1 MAAGSGGLNGT
12 TTGTISFGNNAQAQ
26 TANFNTGAAVK
37 VTNIGS
43 TNTTSSTVIN
53 AGSGLITMA
62 GKVAL
67 NSAAGPQVLAGAGH
81 PGGVVT
87 APQGSLWLRTDG
99 ASTSTRAYINTN
111 AGTTW
116 TAITTVA

>member
-1 MAAGSGGLNGT
+1 LGA
-12 TTGTISFGNNAQAQ
+12 NAQAQ
-26 TANFNTGAAVK
+26 TADFNTGAAVK

-67 NSAAGPQVLAGAGH
+67 NSAAGPQVLAGAGD
-81 PGGVVT
+81 PNALVT

-99 ASTSTRAYINTN
+99 SSTSTRAYINTN
-111 AGTTW
+111 GVTAW
-116 TAITTVA
+116 TAVTTAT